1 MNLLKKRI
9 DELGE
14 ELKSELTNIR
24 VSWKKSLPSEI
35 IENLN
40 GKFQDKCQ
48 KYYVGIINWAIFKF
62 YSILKVFTKYKKKL

>member
-1 MNLLKKRI
+1 LLLFQKDLEKRLNEHTDQIEHDIDNKMNLLKKRI

-14 ELKSELTNIR
+14 ELKNELTKIR

-48 KYYVGIINWAIFKF
+48 K
-62 YSILKVFTKYKKKL
+62 